1 MGPMSWRTKAGVL
14 LAAVVVGPVL
24 LLWLLGFADDR
35 ALWVALLLIPV
46 VAALTARLTM
56 PLHELTMTARRLR
69 DGDFAARPG
78 ARLEHPW
85 QRVAETMIDL
95 AEQLDTVS
103 TDLERQVQTRTAEL
117 DRKASQLRAL
127 GQLGQQV
134 AAVLEPSELL
144 HFVVRLV
151 RGTFGYDLVAVI
163 QEREAH
169 LIVSACAARGIA
181 EPPVG
186 RAFRIDDQAVATL
199 TRLLNMEKQG
209 RTGRDDDRERN
220 EPDPTS
226 APHTITHPTTPL
238 AANLA
243 VQTELIMPIRLAER
257 TLGLMIVQ
265 SLLPDA
271 FDDDDVFAVK
281 TIAGQVAVA
290 LENARLFDA
299 ERRLREL
306 AITEERNRMSR
317 EIHDTLAQGFM
328 GILMHLRALRGIN
341 DVEAAHE
348 HRLAAETL
356 AQESLDEARR
366 SVWNL
371 RPARLH
377 GQGLAAALQDEL
389 QRLERQAPLTTELH
403 LPGDRR
409 VIDELPPDCSA
420 ALLRIAQE
428 ALHNVAKHARAGRVR
443 VTLHVVDGAAEL
455 LVEDDGIGLIS
466 AESGTSDS
474 TRRRTFGML
483 GMRERA
489 QRFGGSVA
497 IESAPG
503 AGTTVHVHLPVRKE
517 VAL

>member
-1 MGPMSWRTKAGVL
+1 MEPMSWRTKTGVL
-14 LAAVVVGPVL
+14 LTAIIVGPIL
-24 LLWLLGFADDR
+24 LLWLLGFADVR
-35 ALWVALLLIPV
+35 ALWVALLLLPV
-46 VAALTARLTM
+46 AAALTARLTM

-69 DGDFAARPG
+69 GGDLAARPG

-103 TDLERQVQTRTAEL
+103 TDLERQVEERTAEL

-127 GQLGQQV
+127 GQVGQQV
-134 AAVLEPSELL
+134 ASVLEPSELL

-169 LIVSACAARGIA
+169 LIVAACAARGIT

-186 RAFRIDDQAVATL
+186 RVFRGDDPAVATL
-199 TRLLNMEKQG
+199 TRLLNVEKQAT
-209 RTGRDDDRERN
+209 TGHDDDRDRN
-220 EPDPTS
+220 EPDRT

-238 AANLA
+238 VANLA
-243 VQTELIMPIRLAER
+243 AQTELIMPIRLAER
-257 TLGLMIVQ
+257 TLGLMVVQ
-265 SLLPDA
+265 SLGPDA
-271 FDDDDVFAVK
+271 FDDDDVFTVN

-328 GILMHLRALRGIN
+328 GILMHLRALRGI
-341 DVEAAHE
+341 DDEKAANE
-348 HRLAAETL
+348 HRQAAETL
-356 AQESLDEARR
+356 AQQSLDEARR

-389 QRLERQAPLTTELH
+389 QRLGRQAPLTTELH
-403 LPGDRR
+403 LPDDRR
-409 VIDELPPDCSA
+409 IIDDLPPDSSA

-428 ALHNVAKHARAGRVR
+428 ALHNVAKHAKASRVR
-443 VTLHVVDGAAEL
+443 VTLHVIGGIAEL
-455 LVEDDGIGLIS
+455 RVEDDGIGFS
-466 AESGTSDS
+466 PAESGTSDG
-474 TRRRTFGML
+474 TRRRTFGIL

-489 QRFGGSVA
+489 QSFGGSVA

-503 AGTTVHVHLPVRKE
+503 AGTSVHVRLPVRKE
-517 VAL
+517 VVL